1 MPRPPVKNFSK
12 KFSKSVD
19 KLNRLCY
26 NKSVERNKSPK
37 GKERKKMKKYTVRN
51 IYNNK
56 TEVVVTDEKGI
67 ANVVLMGYDVVKV
80 EEVEG

>member
-1 MPRPPVKNFSK
+1 
-12 KFSKSVD
+12 
-19 KLNRLCY
+19 
-26 NKSVERNKSPK
+26 
-37 GKERKKMKKYTVRN
+37 MKKYTVRN

-56 TEVVVTDEKGI
+56 TEVVITDKKGI